1 MKQNEKQRDL
11 QEEELEA
18 LWNQMELQN
27 HLKKKKNWDA
37 WMDGEVEA
45 QIEEE
50 IQEYLAASQ

>member
-1 MKQNEKQRDL
+1 MRLNETKRKQRDL

-37 WMDGEVEA
+37 
-45 QIEEE
+45 
-50 IQEYLAASQ
+50 